1 MRILVTG
8 PKGFVGAR
16 IMAVM
21 PAIGAPSLRNAAED
35 DIRRLVDQAE
45 PDVIIHTAAISDI
58 AACARDPEA
67 SYRANV
73 EIPIAITRTG
83 VKTILFSTDQV
94 YSGCVNEGPYSE
106 DETKPANLY
115 AVHKLEMERRIL
127 DINPDAVLLRG
138 LEIVEGRDT
147 ICRLRYGKNWEELT
161 AYQRKNFL
169 NGPGKCCQAL
179 ALDTSSDGLDL
190 LGDDLYICRPVEGE
204 APPPFRIR
212 AGKRI
217 GIDYAEEAVD
227 FPWRFTLEYT
237 D

>member
-1 MRILVTG
+1 
-8 PKGFVGAR
+8 GAIDKACHAYGYR
-16 IMAVM
+16 KTQ
-21 PAIGAPSLRNAAED
+21 RNATMFGPPGHAYLYL
-35 DIRRLVDQAE
+35 IYGM
-45 PDVIIHTAAISDI
+45 HT
-58 AACARDPEA
+58 CL
-67 SYRANV
+67 NFV
-73 EIPIAITRTG
+73 TNG
-83 VKTILFSTDQV
+83 
-94 YSGCVNEGPYSE
+94 EGE
-106 DETKPANLY
+106 
-115 AVHKLEMERRIL
+115 
-127 DINPDAVLLRG
+127 PDAVLLRG

-147 ICRLRYGKNWEELT
+147 VCRLRYGKNWEELT

-179 ALDTSSDGLDL
+179 SLDTSLDGLDL

-204 APPPFRIR
+204 TPPPFRIR

>member
-1 MRILVTG
+1 MDKLVRQDYVGDTVEIARSLVGCLLVRRYEGETLVFRITETEAY
-8 PKGFVGAR
+8 VGAVDKACHAYGYR
-16 IMAVM
+16 KTR
-21 PAIGAPSLRNAAED
+21 RNATMFGPPGHAYLYL
-35 DIRRLVDQAE
+35 IYGM
-45 PDVIIHTAAISDI
+45 HTCLNFVTND
-58 AACARDPEA
+58 
-67 SYRANV
+67 
-73 EIPIAITRTG
+73 
-83 VKTILFSTDQV
+83 
-94 YSGCVNEGPYSE
+94 EGE
-106 DETKPANLY
+106 
-115 AVHKLEMERRIL
+115 
-127 DINPDAVLLRG
+127 PDAVLLRG

-147 ICRLRYGKNWEELT
+147 VCRLRHGKSWEELT

-179 ALDTSSDGLDL
+179 ALDTSLDGLDL

-204 APPPFRIR
+204 APPSFRIR